1 MLSLPLVVLLPAC
14 AAAAA
19 TPTSELA
26 PAEVELSIGRT
37 GAVRVPVTLDGHGP
51 FRLLLDTGSSHTTLG
66 RELAERLALPMVAQ
80 VKVTTPAGVEMQP
93 VVRLRQMAIGSA
105 SLPDLRPSVVS
116 LAELARLEP
125 GIEGV
130 VGQDFLGAF
139 DYTIDYRR
147 KRLRFA
153 VDPTDPR
160 ARLPLIRAG
169 NRSLVQLA
177 GGGGQASVLMVPDTG
192 SEGFVIFE
200 REGRT
205 AVKLD
210 QLGQLVDVS
219 ALAMRRPAR
228 AAVLREL
235 KVGPVTLRDQ
245 PAVIVARERASA
257 VEADGLLPLHRF
269 SAVAFSNSEAYLVVR
284 R

>member
-1 MLSLPLVVLLPAC
+1 MRSLPLVVLPPAFAA

-19 TPTSELA
+19 TPELA
-26 PAEVELSIGRT
+26 PAEVELSLGRT
-37 GAVRVPVTLDGHGP
+37 GAIRVPVTLDGHGP

-66 RELAERLALPMVAQ
+66 RELAERLGLPVVAQ
-80 VKVTTPAGVEMQP
+80 VRVTTPAGVEMQP
-93 VVRLRQMAIGSA
+93 VVKLGHMAIGSA
-105 SLPDLRPSVVS
+105 SLPDLMPSVVS
-116 LAELARLEP
+116 SAELGRLEP
-125 GIEGV
+125 GIDGV

-153 VDPTDPR
+153 VEPGDPR
-160 ARLPLIRAG
+160 ARLPLVRAG
-169 NRSLVQLA
+169 DRSLVQLA
-177 GGGGQASVLMVPDTG
+177 GGDRQATVLMVPDTG

-210 QLGQLVDVS
+210 PLGPLVDVS
-219 ALAMRRPAR
+219 ALAMRRLAR

-235 KVGPVTLRDQ
+235 KVGQLTLRDQ
-245 PAVIVARERASA
+245 PAVIVARERTSA
-257 VEADGLLPLHRF
+257 VEADGLLPLHQF
-269 SAVAFSNSEAYLVVR
+269 SSVAFNNSEAYLVVR